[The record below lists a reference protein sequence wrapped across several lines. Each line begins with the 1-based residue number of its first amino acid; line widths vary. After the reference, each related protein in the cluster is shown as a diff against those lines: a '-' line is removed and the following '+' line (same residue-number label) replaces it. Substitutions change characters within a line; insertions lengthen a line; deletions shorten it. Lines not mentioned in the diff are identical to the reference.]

1 MSTASSRFTLRG
13 TAAVKHINIRKEG
26 SGDSPDER
34 TLKVDLKLE
43 VRTDMALPDF
53 LDAGLRHFLWTPTG
67 IVRNPMLKAVGFDGE
82 VSDIG
87 GEVCGLQVSGAT
99 AHKFAVRPHD
109 SHEATVT
116 MTLTW
121 EPSADDVA
129 VIAEHI
135 GESVELDVQAAPD
148 LLDQRRAA

>member
-1 MSTASSRFTLRG
+1 MGTTSSSRFTLRG
-13 TAAVKHINIRKEG
+13 KAAVKHINIRKEG
-26 SGDSPDER
+26 GDNADER

-43 VRTDMALPDF
+43 VRTDIALPDF
-53 LDAGLRHFLWTPTG
+53 LDPGLRHFLWTPAG

-82 VSDIG
+82 VADIG

-116 MTLTW
+116 MVLTW

-135 GESVELDVQAAPD
+135 GESVDVDVEASPD